1 MSPKHPK
8 PIAARALARALV
20 VAVALA
26 LPASAAAVPQGGST
40 LPAVTLSDAWDRTL
54 DLGKLA
60 GKPTLVVYEDKDSA
74 QQNAALK
81 EELSKLAKG
90 DKYKERVA
98 LVAVADV
105 SGFDYW
111 PAKGFVK
118 DAIKSESRKAGTVI
132 YCDWSGAARDRLAV
146 KKGVSSVVLYDK
158 SGKVAFSASGTLSA
172 AQRKELV
179 GLVRAE
185 LGE

>member
-1 MSPKHPK
+1 MSPKYPK
-8 PIAARALARALV
+8 SMLTALTVLST
-20 VAVALA
+20 ALA
-26 LPASAAAVPQGGST
+26 LASPASAVPKVGAA
-40 LPAVTLSDAWDRTL
+40 LPAITLRDAWDRTL

-74 QQNAALK
+74 KQNDALK
-81 EELSKLAKG
+81 EELARLAKG

-118 DAIKSESRKAGTVI
+118 DAIKSESHKAGTVI
-132 YCDWSGAARDRLAV
+132 YCDWSGAARERLTL
-146 KKGVSSVVLYDK
+146 KKGVSNVVLYDK
-158 SGKVAFSASGTLSA
+158 SGKVAFSASGTLSP